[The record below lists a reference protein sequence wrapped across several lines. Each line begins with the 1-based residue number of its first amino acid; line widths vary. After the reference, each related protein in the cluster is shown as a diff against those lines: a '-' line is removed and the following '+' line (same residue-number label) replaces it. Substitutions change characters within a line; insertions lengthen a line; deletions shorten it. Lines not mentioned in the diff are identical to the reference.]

1 MSINKKTINF
11 TADKVTHQ
19 GVEVI
24 AEGVPVEDI
33 INSISATDV
42 VDHVDHELLL
52 SAIGKDKAIA
62 WLETMGYITI

>member
-1 MSINKKTINF
+1 MPKTNLSF

-24 AEGVPVEDI
+24 AEGVPVEDV

-42 VDHVDHELLL
+42 VDYVDHELLL
-52 SAIGKDKAIA
+52 SAIGYEKAIA
-62 WLETMGYITI
+62 WLEAMGYITI

>member
-1 MSINKKTINF
+1 MLKTKLSF
-11 TADKVTHQ
+11 TADKITHQ

-52 SAIGKDKAIA
+52 SAIGYEKAIA

>member
-1 MSINKKTINF
+1 MLKTKLSF
-11 TADKVTHQ
+11 TADKITHQ
-19 GVEVI
+19 GIGVI

-33 INSISATDV
+33 FNSISATDV

-52 SAIGKDKAIA
+52 SAIGYEKAAA

>member
-1 MSINKKTINF
+1 MPKTKLSF

-19 GVEVI
+19 GIEVV
-24 AEGVPVEDI
+24 AEGVPVEDV

-52 SAIGKDKAIA
+52 SAIGYEKSAA